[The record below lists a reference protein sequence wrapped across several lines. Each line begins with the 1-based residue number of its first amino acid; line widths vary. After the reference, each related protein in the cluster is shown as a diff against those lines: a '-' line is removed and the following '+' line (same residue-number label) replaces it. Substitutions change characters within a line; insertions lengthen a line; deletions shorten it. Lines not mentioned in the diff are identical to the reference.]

1 MKQLRLNQTIRN
13 INCYDIEIPL
23 VMTRLGVTGLKIT
36 GFAYLL
42 DLFGGRG
49 RRDAVIS
56 CMWSAFDL
64 VNVGCVDVF
73 FKYGESM
80 VLVLR
85 GVGNGYGI

>member
-13 INCYDIEIPL
+13 LNCYDIEIPL

-49 RRDAVIS
+49 
-56 CMWSAFDL
+56 
-64 VNVGCVDVF
+64 
-73 FKYGESM
+73 GEGM
-80 VLVLR
+80 V
-85 GVGNGYGI
+85 